1 MLGQWPR
8 VSRGEGEAGQAFS
21 ANQQL
26 RREERR
32 AEGRQS
38 PRNFK
43 TEQEKR
49 ESHGQQPGSGGAGP
63 LRRWEPFV
71 ILSGMAGTL
80 AATSEK
86 SRYLSLAV

>member
-38 PRNFK
+38 PLQLQDRARKKGIAWATARLWWGRAF
-43 TEQEKR
+43 EKMGAICDSER
-49 ESHGQQPGSGGAGP
+49 DGRHSGGY
-63 LRRWEPFV
+63 F
-71 ILSGMAGTL
+71 
-80 AATSEK
+80 
-86 SRYLSLAV
+86 